1 MMRKRR
7 LVTAIVGVAALLV
20 VLFAIVISYYNNGPT
35 INKDEIGLQI
45 QLDLNEDIG
54 LVIINSDINGETESG
69 GISNVNGS
77 LIKKNELL
85 FWSISKEV
93 HESLPETVDLKLQFN
108 IVTKYFQPNFEN
120 VYPEEYVV
128 EMDEVSLKATFGEAY
143 NIKITGDEVNGY
155 KATIEQ

>member
-20 VLFAIVISYYNNGPT
+20 VLFAIVISNNNSGPRFT
-35 INKDEIGLQI
+35 KDEIGLQI

-85 FWSISKEV
+85 FWSINKEV

-120 VYPEEYVV
+120 IYPEEYVV

-143 NIKITGDEVNGY
+143 NIKITGDKVNGY

>member
-20 VLFAIVISYYNNGPT
+20 VLFAIVISNSNSGPRFT
-35 INKDEIGLQI
+35 KDEIGLQI
-45 QLDLNEDIG
+45 QLDINEDIG
-54 LVIINSDINGETESG
+54 LVIINSNINGETESG

-85 FWSISKEV
+85 FWSINKEV

-120 VYPEEYVV
+120 IYPEEYV
-128 EMDEVSLKATFGEAY
+128 
-143 NIKITGDEVNGY
+143 KITGDKVNGY

>member
-20 VLFAIVISYYNNGPT
+20 VLFAIVISNNNSGPRFT
-35 INKDEIGLQI
+35 KDEIGLQI
-45 QLDLNEDIG
+45 QLDINEDIG
-54 LVIINSDINGETESG
+54 LVIINSNINGETESG

-85 FWSISKEV
+85 FWSINKEV

-120 VYPEEYVV
+120 IYPEEYVV

-143 NIKITGDEVNGY
+143 NIKITGDKVNGY